1 MADSWSADAIA
12 TTPENSG
19 QIQLMEK
26 SMSMSAAHQHILGV
40 PGAPFISGRFL
51 DRTSLAPV
59 QHINPSTGLPQA
71 ELHLGGA
78 AEID

>member
-1 MADSWSADAIA
+1 
-12 TTPENSG
+12 
-19 QIQLMEK
+19 
-26 SMSMSAAHQHILGV
+26 MSMSAAHQHILGV